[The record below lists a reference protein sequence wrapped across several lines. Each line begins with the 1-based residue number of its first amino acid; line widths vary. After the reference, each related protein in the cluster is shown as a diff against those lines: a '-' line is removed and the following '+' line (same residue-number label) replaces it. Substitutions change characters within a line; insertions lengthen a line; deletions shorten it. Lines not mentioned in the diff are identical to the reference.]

1 MIMKKTEYKKTAQTK
16 AGYRKA
22 FLALIV
28 GVFLLAG
35 CNKNGLQENNLK
47 AAAPPESVPQASTQ
61 PENVPQASTR
71 PENNSAG
78 SAAQENAVSADATME
93 QAKNAALE
101 HAGLEASNVTFI
113 KEKLDYDN
121 GAAEYEVEFITDTTK
136 YEYEISAL
144 DLTVLKVSQEP
155 IVQTQENRTAQGEI
169 TLEEAKA
176 AALAYAGFSEEQVNF
191 TKLEQDYD
199 DGKAEYEIEFLAD
212 KKEYDFTI
220 DASTGEILEV
230 DIDMD

>member
-1 MIMKKTEYKKTAQTK
+1 MIMKKTEYKKTAKTK
-16 AGYRKA
+16 AEYRKA
-22 FLALIV
+22 LLALIV

-61 PENVPQASTR
+61 PEN
-71 PENNSAG
+71 NSAG
-78 SAAQENAVSADATME
+78 SAAQENAASVDENME